1 MHFCNSCLCW
11 LPGLLFNLSFYLCV
25 SCLPPLSSVS
35 CIPSYVSLSSFPL
48 SIPPF
53 PLSFS
58 LCARCLLTPTIWA
71 LTGLDKTCIS
81 ANSFRRDE
89 KKVWDQMRKAEPR
102 EKDLHHG
109 QHHGQR
115 RLEELL
121 GVMRLSIRYTIAC
134 LCFSLFC
141 SFLASANVQGVA
153 FFLQGRQKFELI
165 RAELAVGK
173 LQLFPVPP
181 PQHTHTHTH

>member
-1 MHFCNSCLCW
+1 
-11 LPGLLFNLSFYLCV
+11 
-25 SCLPPLSSVS
+25 
-35 CIPSYVSLSSFPL
+35 
-48 SIPPF
+48 
-53 PLSFS
+53 
-58 LCARCLLTPTIWA
+58 
-71 LTGLDKTCIS
+71 
-81 ANSFRRDE
+81 
-89 KKVWDQMRKAEPR
+89 MRKAEPR

-115 RLEELL
+115 RLEEWL

-181 PQHTHTHTH
+181 PQHTHTHPFCLSSFNSYTLSLSNSSHLSLSL